1 MKMISFMKRIII
13 CTLLLMPMISI
24 AQRVVDVH
32 GTYTYVVS
40 DNDNITLREAKHKC
54 IELAKAEAIKNEFG
68 VMITSDV
75 IDTNVETNGE
85 AASSYFWENTV
96 AMAKG
101 DWLGNTKPHE
111 VTVSYENEK
120 LKFTA
125 NVWGKAREIIQ
136 AKVDLK
142 WDILKDGKDK
152 KVVTTSFISGERI
165 FIRFRSPSDGYVAI
179 YLIEGDDNTSCLLP
193 YRKDPI
199 GKFRIKSGKEYLFFD
214 KDEDPQASF
223 YKLTTKYETE
233 ANQLVVIYSPN
244 PFTKCSDITGDA
256 RHPNSLSTHDF
267 QKWLLNCQ
275 RADRSMVVVKKW
287 VNIRKEGT
295 EKQ

>member
-1 MKMISFMKRIII
+1 MISMMKKIVI
-13 CTLLLMPMISI
+13 CMFLLMSLNSM

-32 GTYTYVVS
+32 GTYTYVIS
-40 DNDNITLREAKHKC
+40 ENDNITLREAKHKC

-85 AASSYFWENTV
+85 TASSYFWENTV

-120 LKFTA
+120 LRFTA

-142 WDILKDGKDK
+142 WDILKDGIDE
-152 KVVTTSFISGERI
+152 KVATTSFISGERI
-165 FIRFRSPSDGYVAI
+165 YIRFRSPSDGYVAI
-179 YLIEGDDNTSCLLP
+179 YLIEGDD
-193 YRKDPI
+193 PI
-199 GKFRIKSGKEYLFFD
+199 SERPHRQG
-214 KDEDPQASF
+214 
-223 YKLTTKYETE
+223 
-233 ANQLVVIYSPN
+233 
-244 PFTKCSDITGDA
+244 
-256 RHPNSLSTHDF
+256 
-267 QKWLLNCQ
+267 
-275 RADRSMVVVKKW
+275 
-287 VNIRKEGT
+287 
-295 EKQ
+295 